1 MLSIE
6 RVGRSMPAPL
16 AANNRPPA
24 HAAPEVPMSRLAARL
39 THRGAVLAVLLLA
52 APLLSGCDTSESKFA
67 PSCPRLALLAEGADL
82 TRFAGGGGGTGR
94 DVTDRVLEARIAG
107 VEASCRSG
115 RNGDVVAKLKVQAD
129 VARGPAARGRSA
141 QVPYFV
147 AVMDGDAVLDRREF
161 VMEAN
166 FGPNV
171 DSVRVS
177 ASELELRFPQAGD
190 RGASQYRIIVS
201 LQLTEEELAYN
212 RRAATR

>member
-1 MLSIE
+1 
-6 RVGRSMPAPL
+6 
-16 AANNRPPA
+16 
-24 HAAPEVPMSRLAARL
+24 MSRLAARL

-82 TRFAGGGGGTGR
+82 TRFAAAGAGVGAGAGTGR